1 MVEGIVMRLLVV
13 EDEVNLAETIRDG
26 LAGAGFA
33 VDVVHDGVDGLWCA
47 TERPHGAYDVIV
59 LDIMLPRLSGYEV
72 CRQLRGRG
80 VWTPILMLTAKD
92 GEYDQADALDLG
104 ADDYLTKPF
113 SFVVLVARLRALV
126 RRGAPER
133 PAVLTAGDLSLDPAE
148 RRVTRGT
155 TTVPVTPREFAMLE
169 FLIRHRGQAMS
180 KTAIIENVWDA
191 HFDGDPNIV
200 EVYVGYLRKKIDH
213 PFGRAAIETVR
224 GAGYRIAADGG

>member
-1 MVEGIVMRLLVV
+1 MRVLVV
-13 EDEVNLAETIRDG
+13 EDEVGLAETIRDG
-26 LAGAGFA
+26 LTQAGFA
-33 VDVVHDGVDGLWCA
+33 VDVVHDGVEGLWSA
-47 TERPHGAYDVIV
+47 TETPHGAYDVIV

-72 CRQLRGRG
+72 CRQLRTRE

-113 SFVVLVARLRALV
+113 SFVVLVARLRALI

-133 PAVLTAGDLSLDPAE
+133 PVVLTAGDLALDPAE
-148 RRVTRGT
+148 RRVTRAGE
-155 TTVPVTPREFAMLE
+155 PVALTPREFALLE
-169 FLIRHRGQAMS
+169 FLLRNRGQAMT

-191 HFDGDPNIV
+191 HFTGDPNIV

-213 PFGRAAIETVR
+213 PYGRAAIETVR
-224 GAGYRIAADGG
+224 GAGYRVAADGG